1 MKIDTQSLGRR
12 LYNFTNKK
20 TKDFM
25 KRFTVKAENERRQQY
40 NAQRDAGKVDYV
52 PSRGVMKQEKAIK
65 EDRKRRQQMKVK

>member
-1 MKIDTQSLGRR
+1 MKIDTQGLGRR

-25 KRFTVKAENERRQQY
+25 KRFTVKSENERRQQY

-65 EDRKRRQQMKVK
+65 VDRKRRQQMKVK